1 RSDTY
6 GEGRLEFPF
15 SQFRS
20 WDGGRNCRNGVPEAS
35 DLCPQ
40 ELVFG
45 SQGMGDPFRTGDD
58 YAIMQQCVVCGSL
71 VSRVDDGDEE
81 YGAHGDEDH
90 DEDYDGEDKGDKIF
104 LVPRGRNLRATAKG
118 AEQRFRSGV
127 GKGLARNKKLRD
139 GRCNGPRACQCADG
153 PPAET
158 KVSARFTEGALRTA
172 EPAEVLAV
180 SLALLAIALE
190 ASGSNDMKAVKAT
203 FLAEQ
208 AMQRAHGQLE
218 AAAAK
223 LGPPRKVTL
232 KEFLLDP
239 TFEPPLVEYTV
250 KESDGAHRASVAFA
264 GVSHAGAPAASQ
276 EEARLSAALVALRS
290 LRAKHRSDEKH
301 GHQ

>member
-1 RSDTY
+1 MRRTTRRSDTY

-158 KVSARFTEGALRTA
+158 KVSARRFFPNSRVASIVGAPGAPSGAGGRFPHDEARRCLLEHQRTSTALRTA
-172 EPAEVLAV
+172 EPAEVDAAQGGKDLLYLEWV
-180 SLALLAIALE
+180 QLAIL
-190 ASGSNDMKAVKAT
+190 GC
-203 FLAEQ
+203 
-208 AMQRAHGQLE
+208 HGY
-218 AAAAK
+218 AK
-223 LGPPRKVTL
+223 PR
-232 KEFLLDP
+232 
-239 TFEPPLVEYTV
+239 
-250 KESDGAHRASVAFA
+250 
-264 GVSHAGAPAASQ
+264 
-276 EEARLSAALVALRS
+276 RS
-290 LRAKHRSDEKH
+290 SFC
-301 GHQ
+301 